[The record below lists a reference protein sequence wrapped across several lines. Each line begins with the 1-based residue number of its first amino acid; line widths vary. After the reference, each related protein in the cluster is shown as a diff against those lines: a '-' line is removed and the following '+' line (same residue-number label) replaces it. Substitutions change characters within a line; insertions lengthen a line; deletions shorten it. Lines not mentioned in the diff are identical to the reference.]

1 MVAPF
6 LESPVGEDS
15 SDTVVSQYSAMRV
28 HLGLFLSDSVATC
41 WRMSPASQ
49 KHGQF
54 W

>member
-6 LESPVGEDS
+6 LECPVGDES
-15 SDTVVSQYSAMRV
+15 SDTVVNQYSAMPV

-41 WRMSPASQ
+41 WRMSLASQ
-49 KHGQF
+49 KHEQL